1 MVRECSMVG
10 LWEFL
15 ATTIIEKYLRTDG
28 MSDGVSD
35 GVLDR
40 SPVWIAVNEGIWQVI
55 IGVGREFRRRHH
67 WVHQMECL
75 TALLTG
81 CSSD

>member
-1 MVRECSMVG
+1 MVG

-15 ATTIIEKYLRTDG
+15 LATTIIEEYLRTDG

-40 SPVWIAVNEGIWQVI
+40 SPVWIAVNEGIWQLK

-67 WVHQMECL
+67 WAHQMKCL
-75 TALLTG
+75 TALLTAYPT
-81 CSSD
+81 DPQTLV